1 MKHYRVIYYDGSG
14 EKGLFVR
21 AKSLNDAIQHGKQAL
36 RLNKVIG
43 ATIRRAERITK
54 VDYLNGLDA
63 SVLQLKHRQIGNDR
77 LMNAYQEMVEAC
89 DWEQTTRAQRSKH
102 QPLKANQIINII
114 KKGK

>member
-43 ATIRRAERITK
+43 ATIRRAEHITK

-63 SVLQLKHRQIGNDR
+63 SVLQLKHRQIGHDR

-89 DWEQTTRAQRSKH
+89 DWERTTRAQRTKH
-102 QPLKANQIINII
+102 QPLKANQIVNII

>member
-1 MKHYRVIYYDGSG
+1 M
-14 EKGLFVR
+14 R
-21 AKSLNDAIQHGKQAL
+21 AKSLNEAMQHGQQAL
-36 RLNKVIG
+36 RANKVIG
-43 ATIRRAERITK
+43 GSVIQAERISK

-89 DWEQTTRAQRSKH
+89 DWERTTRANRTKH

-114 KKGK
+114 KKG